1 MNKLFSNILK
11 SGAAMLLGVFI
22 LILANTVANV
32 GVDAFNLPLLLRS
45 ALFSL
50 IYASLTFVLLSNLS
64 KVIFKMKPEDYFI
77 SNFKISLQW
86 IIIAFFLPIF
96 TLALFFL
103 MKGELRQNIFDS
115 KEIFTLVLS
124 DVLEM
129 SIGVALVEE
138 MIFRGFILK
147 TFDKYLGRTAAL
159 VVPSILF
166 SSVHFIFKRG
176 TWEEMTAFLISASI
190 IGILLSI
197 ITYKNSS
204 IWPSVFIHFIWNMFM
219 CGNLLRV
226 GNDYISYTIFSYKL
240 KTTSSFITGGIFGG
254 EASIITA
261 FIFILTIIYILKR
274 KKYDY

>member
-22 LILANTVANV
+22 LILANTVANL
-32 GVDAFNLPLLLRS
+32 VDAFNLPLLLRS

-50 IYASLTFVLLSNLS
+50 IYASLTFVLLSSLA
-64 KVIFKMKPEDYFI
+64 KFIFKMKPEDYFI
-77 SNFKISLQW
+77 SNFKISPQW

-96 TLALFFL
+96 TIVLFFL
-103 MKGELRQNIFDS
+103 INGELRQNIFDS
-115 KEIFTLVLS
+115 KEILTLILS
-124 DVLEM
+124 DILEM

-147 TFDKYLGRTAAL
+147 AFDKYLGKKAAL
-159 VVPSILF
+159 VIPSILF

-176 TWEEMTAFLISASI
+176 TFGEMTAFLVSASVV
-190 IGILLSI
+190 GILLSL

-219 CGNLLRV
+219 CGNLFHV
-226 GNDYISYTIFSYKL
+226 AKDFVPYTIFSYKL
-240 KTTSSFITGGIFGG
+240 KAASSFVTGGIFGG